1 MTIILKNLQTINAG
15 DSVVKRE
22 PSNTVGGSVNWYRH
36 FGELYGGFLEK
47 KKLQIE
53 LPYDPAIPLIGI
65 YLEKT
70 VI

>member
-1 MTIILKNLQTINAG
+1 M
-15 DSVVKRE
+15 KRE

>member
-1 MTIILKNLQTINAG
+1 M
-15 DSVVKRE
+15 KRE

-36 FGELYGGFLEK
+36 FGEQYGGFLEK